1 MSSAVSGILWDS
13 RVAPQLLCRLILVFN
28 LCGSGTNSEAHS
40 VRTFPERVKS
50 QKRTVLQSGDH
61 CPMAVHMERGLREKL
76 CCLPAWLL
84 LDYRVEL
91 EARIKYLENVE
102 YGELA

>member
-1 MSSAVSGILWDS
+1 MWVWN
-13 RVAPQLLCRLILVFN
+13 QLRD
-28 LCGSGTNSEAHS
+28 T
-40 VRTFPERVKS
+40 PERVKS
-50 QKRTVLQSGDH
+50 QMRAVSQSGAH
-61 CPMAVHMERGLREKL
+61 CPMAAHMERVLREKL

-91 EARIKYLENVE
+91 EARIKYLESVE